1 MDKLESMIKKFKK
14 ESKQNFL
21 SLKFHE
27 NFNSKKEKA
36 KIKRNNLKKSR
47 GKENDNVSRERNN

>member
-27 NFNSKKEKA
+27 NFNSKKQKA
-36 KIKRNNLKKSR
+36 KIKRENLKKMR
-47 GKENDNVSRERNN
+47 GKENDNFSRKGDN